1 MLVAADELL
10 LVTVLLTLVMLD
22 CKVEPLW
29 LSALVKLLMLVA
41 ADELLLVTVLLT
53 LVMLDCKVEPL

>member
-1 MLVAADELL
+1 
-10 LVTVLLTLVMLD
+10 
-22 CKVEPLW
+22 